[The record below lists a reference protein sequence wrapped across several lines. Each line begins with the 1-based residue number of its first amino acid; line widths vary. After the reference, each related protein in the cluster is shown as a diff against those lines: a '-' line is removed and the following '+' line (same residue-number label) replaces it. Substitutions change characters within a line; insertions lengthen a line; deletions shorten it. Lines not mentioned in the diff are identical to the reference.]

1 MMNSTTFIMKPLK
14 KSRKERLNMG
24 MTMKDGE
31 AVMGDF
37 YATIFIVGWFTFMI
51 AYTVACWKGK

>member
-1 MMNSTTFIMKPLK
+1 M
-14 KSRKERLNMG
+14 
-24 MTMKDGE
+24 GE